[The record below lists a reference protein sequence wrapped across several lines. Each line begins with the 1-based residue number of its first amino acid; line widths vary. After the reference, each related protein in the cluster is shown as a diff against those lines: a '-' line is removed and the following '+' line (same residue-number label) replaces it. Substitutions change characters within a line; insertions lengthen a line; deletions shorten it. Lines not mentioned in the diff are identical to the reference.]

1 MNNLIKHVCK
11 RCLLFKYLDS
21 SSLILAFEGGFSER
35 FGTYQIPFGFVLCE
49 VKKKA
54 IKSCAIYLAFINYL
68 LVLPLNLIY
77 RLMGLCSMS
86 SHFSWLGFSILTLL
100 PFSFAGAYQPTQ
112 RRCPNNSEVHIR
124 VYRKSELLGLQSN
137 STSIEQTS

>member
-35 FGTYQIPFGFVLCE
+35 FGTCQIPFGFVLCE

-54 IKSCAIYLAFINYL
+54 IKPCAIYLAFINYL
-68 LVLPLNLIY
+68 LVLPLNIDI
-77 RLMGLCSMS
+77 S
-86 SHFSWLGFSILTLL
+86 SNESLL
-100 PFSFAGAYQPTQ
+100 YVFPLFMVGVQYF
-112 RRCPNNSEVHIR
+112 R
-124 VYRKSELLGLQSN
+124 VDL
-137 STSIEQTS
+137 